1 MPGKLVNMQDR
12 ETDRGIKMA
21 ETANAQQSKS
31 LRHKSRRQGRERATY
46 RLAEEL
52 GGLETLSASYHQQNF
67 GRHSHEGFT
76 LGIIDSGAQRFFR
89 SGGDHVAPKHSIIL
103 VNADEVHN
111 GRSATENGWSYR
123 ALYPTPEQFVELALC
138 SKQQVPWFAE
148 PVVQDPL
155 LAHLI
160 AITHEALNYSSNRLQ
175 RESLLYE
182 TLSLL
187 MLRHGRLKPAAAVQA
202 GPLLNRARQFLEDSC
217 SSNISL
223 QELANLVQLPPFVLL
238 RQFRAQFGL
247 TPHQYQTQA
256 RLILARKLLR
266 LGASPIQVAQ
276 DSGFCD
282 QSHLN
287 RQFINPK
294 INSFE
299 S

>member
-1 MPGKLVNMQDR
+1 
-12 ETDRGIKMA
+12 MA

-111 GRSATENGWSYR
+111 LVNADEVHNGRSATENGWSYR
-123 ALYPTPEQFVELALC
+123 ALYPTPEQFAELALC

-238 RQFRAQFGL
+238 RQFRAQFGSIPFRMEGNSL
-247 TPHQYQTQA
+247 SENEKTG
-256 RLILARKLLR
+256 R
-266 LGASPIQVAQ
+266 QVRAMEGI
-276 DSGFCD
+276 SG
-282 QSHLN
+282 
-287 RQFINPK
+287 
-294 INSFE
+294 
-299 S
+299 

>member
-1 MPGKLVNMQDR
+1 M
-12 ETDRGIKMA
+12 
-21 ETANAQQSKS
+21 
-31 LRHKSRRQGRERATY
+31 
-46 RLAEEL
+46 
-52 GGLETLSASYHQQNF
+52 
-67 GRHSHEGFT
+67 
-76 LGIIDSGAQRFFR
+76 GIIDSGAQRFFR

-123 ALYPTPEQFVELALC
+123 ALYPTPEQFAELALC

-223 QELANLVQLPPFVLL
+223 QELASLVQLPPFVLL
-238 RQFRAQFGL
+238 RQFKAQFGL

-287 RQFINPK
+287 RQFKRAFGTTPGQFVQTEK
-294 INSFE
+294 S
-299 S
+299 SRWSQD